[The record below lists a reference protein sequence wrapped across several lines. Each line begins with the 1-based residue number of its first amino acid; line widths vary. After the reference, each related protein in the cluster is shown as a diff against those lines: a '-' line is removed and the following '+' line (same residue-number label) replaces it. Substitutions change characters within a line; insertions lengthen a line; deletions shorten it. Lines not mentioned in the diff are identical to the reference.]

1 MQQPNSTPNQ
11 TRQHWFSKLSGLQSH
26 LLILGLWLLWWPLVD
41 FHVRWLLML
50 PIIYAAV
57 YVLIGIPWRMMQS
70 MNGKTSSSLFRFR
83 LPREGVY
90 WLFAAGVLLLV
101 SWLKAINLILL
112 LAYVMLLLWSVNFFL
127 AGRGLSRLQ
136 ARRRLDDTVVAGA
149 ACAGE
154 IEVSNPGDAVQYG
167 IRFIDRRDDQQDQWF
182 AARLDPGQKVSFTRT
197 IRWPRRGRFTVPP
210 LQAVSGYPFGLVQRS
225 ADLGAPLE
233 VLVLP
238 ALGKLDADKFRR
250 FLSYAE
256 RGDHWESQATRRQ
269 PMGPAEL
276 HAIRPYHPGDSQRSI
291 HWRTTARRGELMVR
305 EFEEE
310 SSENLVLIVDTW
322 TPLTESKAPN
332 APRRKATKSLPATPD
347 ELTGFED
354 VISLAATICQEAGHE
369 KSPRI
374 TLVIAG
380 PQPVVIASAPGPA
393 GSRRMLESLASVSV
407 RPEYS
412 HYEMLDVLTELP
424 AGPLLVLGVEPDGL
438 ARTLQAHRQASAVV
452 LRAADLDRCEFYE
465 KPHAR

>member
-1 MQQPNSTPNQ
+1 MQQPHSTPNQ
-11 TRQHWFSKLSGLQSH
+11 TRQHWLWKFSGLPGH
-26 LLILGLWLLWWPLVD
+26 LLVLSLWLLCWPLVD
-41 FHVRWLLML
+41 FHVRWLALL
-50 PIIYAAV
+50 PIV
-57 YVLIGIPWRMMQS
+57 YVSVYLLIGLPWKLMQS
-70 MNGKTSSSLFRFR
+70 RNGQTGSSLFRFR
-83 LPREGVY
+83 LPREGIY

-101 SWLKAINLILL
+101 SWLKAINLVLL

-136 ARRRLDDTVVAGA
+136 ARRRLDDTVFVGA

-154 IEVSNPGDAVQYG
+154 IEVSNPGDVVQYG
-167 IRFIDRRDDQQDQWF
+167 IRFVDRRDEQQDQWF
-182 AARLDPGQKVSFTRT
+182 ASRLDPGQKVNFAQT

-225 ADLGAPLE
+225 ADLGSPVE

-238 ALGKLDADKFRR
+238 ALGKLDADRFRR
-250 FLSYAE
+250 FLGYAE

-276 HAIRPYHPGDSQRSI
+276 HAIRPYQPGDSQRSI

-322 TPLTESKAPN
+322 TPRTESSAPN
-332 APRRKATKSLPATPD
+332 ALLRKPTKNLRATLD

-369 KSPRI
+369 KSTRI

-380 PQPVVIASAPGPA
+380 PQPVVIAGAPGPV
-393 GSRRMLESLASVSV
+393 GSCRMLESLASVSV
-407 RPEYS
+407 SPEYS
-412 HYEMLDVLTELP
+412 HYEMLDLLTELP

-438 ARTLQAHRQASAVV
+438 ARTLQAHLQTSAVV
-452 LRAADLDRCEFYE
+452 LRAANLDGCAFYE

>member
-1 MQQPNSTPNQ
+1 MQQS
-11 TRQHWFSKLSGLQSH
+11 QS
-26 LLILGLWLLWWPLVD
+26 
-41 FHVRWLLML
+41 
-50 PIIYAAV
+50 AACQ
-57 YVLIGIPWRMMQS
+57 PR
-70 MNGKTSSSLFRFR
+70 KSSLFRFR

-101 SWLKAINLILL
+101 SWLKAINLVLL

-136 ARRRLDDTVVAGA
+136 ARRRLDDTVFAGA

-154 IEVSNPGDAVQYG
+154 IEVSNPGDSVQYG
-167 IRFIDRRDDQQDQWF
+167 IRFVERRDDQQDQWF
-182 AARLDPGQKVSFTRT
+182 APRLDPGQKLNFTQT

-210 LQAVSGYPFGLVQRS
+210 LQAVSGYPFGLVQRR
-225 ADLGAPLE
+225 ADLGAPQE

-238 ALGKLDADKFRR
+238 ALGKLDADRFRR
-250 FLSYAE
+250 FLGCSE
-256 RGDHWESQATRRQ
+256 RGDQWETQATRRQ
-269 PMGPAEL
+269 PIGPAEL
-276 HAIRPYHPGDSQRSI
+276 HALRPYQPGDSQRSI

-310 SSENLVLIVDTW
+310 SSENLVLILDTW
-322 TPLTESKAPN
+322 TPRGESKAPSG
-332 APRRKATKSLPATPD
+332 KANKNLRSTPD
-347 ELTGFED
+347 ELIWFED

-369 KSPRI
+369 KSTRI

-380 PQPVVIASAPGPA
+380 SEPAVIASSPGPA
-393 GSRRMLESLASVSV
+393 GSRRMLECLASVCAS
-407 RPEYS
+407 PEYS
-412 HYEMLDVLTELP
+412 HYELLDLLTELP

-438 ARTLQAHRQASAVV
+438 ARTLQAHRQAPAVV
-452 LRAADLDRCEFYE
+452 LRAAALERCEFYE

>member
-1 MQQPNSTPNQ
+1 MQQPQSTACQP
-11 TRQHWFSKLSGLQSH
+11 RQ
-26 LLILGLWLLWWPLVD
+26 I
-41 FHVRWLLML
+41 
-50 PIIYAAV
+50 
-57 YVLIGIPWRMMQS
+57 
-70 MNGKTSSSLFRFR
+70 SLFRFR

-101 SWLKAINLILL
+101 SWLKAINLVLL

-136 ARRRLDDTVVAGA
+136 ARRRLDDTVFVGA

-154 IEVSNPGDAVQYG
+154 IEVSNSGDAVQSG
-167 IRFIDRRDDQQDQWF
+167 IRFVERCDDQQYQWF
-182 AARLDPGQKVSFTRT
+182 APRLDPGQKVNFTQT

-210 LQAVSGYPFGLVQRS
+210 LQAVSGYPFGLVQRR
-225 ADLGAPLE
+225 ADLGSALE

-238 ALGKLDADKFRR
+238 ALGKLDADRFRR
-250 FLSYAE
+250 FLGYAE
-256 RGDHWESQATRRQ
+256 RGDHWESRAMRRQ
-269 PMGPAEL
+269 PIGPAEL
-276 HAIRPYHPGDSQRSI
+276 HAIRPYHPGDSPRSI

-322 TPLTESKAPN
+322 TPLAESKAPN
-332 APRRKATKSLPATPD
+332 APRRKAPKDSQETPD
-347 ELTGFED
+347 ALAWFED

-369 KSPRI
+369 KSSRI

-393 GSRRMLESLASVSV
+393 GSRRMLEGLASVSV
-407 RPEYS
+407 SPEYS
-412 HYEMLDVLTELP
+412 HYEMLDLLTELP

-438 ARTLQAHRQASAVV
+438 ARTLQAHRQTPAVV
-452 LRAADLDRCEFYE
+452 LRPADLDRCEFYE